1 MYKFCV
7 FCGEKPVDKNKEHI
21 IPKWLISETGN
32 LKRNINVGVNWRTK
46 KTLSYSFDS
55 FVFPA
60 CYDCNSKFSLLEGK
74 VKQIYLK
81 IDNDESLNQM
91 DIDILL
97 DWLDKVRVGLWL
109 GYITLTS
116 DFFEVQP
123 HHFISTRVSNAD
135 RMVAIYKVND
145 SQKGIGFRGVNLPA
159 FHYQPSCFGLIIN
172 NYYFLNIS
180 THSLFSRRIGFP
192 YITNHSYS
200 NEEIYA
206 GMVIGELQK
215 GIERIMFPLLR
226 KRVFGSPVEL
236 YQPIL
241 DKSMLNTEFMT
252 RYVSDN
258 TLDINNGKGKIYFQ
272 DRTLGSSFFLDNG
285 NSILLDKLKKY
296 NRFELEY
303 LFAKQIL
310 EYQNLILDMNKISDH
325 MLSKDERDLI
335 KIRSNFSKKI
345 NKILLSRMKTEFT
358 EEIIEVISK
367 ELENEFYGF
376 YL

>member
-1 MYKFCV
+1 MDKFCV

-21 IPKWLISETGN
+21 IPKWLISETGD
-32 LKRNINVGVNWRTK
+32 LKRNINVGMNWRTGK
-46 KTLSYSFDS
+46 VLSYSFDS

-74 VKQIYLK
+74 VKHIYFK
-81 IDNDESLNQM
+81 IDNNESLNQL
-91 DIDILL
+91 DIDIFL

-109 GYITLTS
+109 AYITLTS

-123 HHFISTRVSNAD
+123 HQFISTRVSNAD

-172 NYYFLNIS
+172 NYYFLNMS

-192 YITNHSYS
+192 YITNVSYS

-206 GMVIGELQK
+206 GIVVGELQK

-226 KRVFGSPVEL
+226 KRVFGSPLEL

-272 DRTLGSSFFLDNG
+272 DRSLGSSFFLDN
-285 NSILLDKLKKY
+285 ITPVALVKLKEY
-296 NRFELEY
+296 NRFELDY
-303 LFAKQIL
+303 LFMKQIL
-310 EYQNLILDMNKISDH
+310 EYQNLIFDMNKISDH
-325 MLSKDERDLI
+325 MLSKVERDII
-335 KIRSNFSKKI
+335 KIRSNFSKKF
-345 NKILLSRMKTEFT
+345 NKMVLSKMKTEFT
-358 EEIIEVISK
+358 QEIIESISK
-367 ELENEFYGF
+367 ELGNESYGF
-376 YL
+376 SL